1 MGNARTHR
9 QAGMTLI
16 EVMVSVL
23 ILAIGLLGAAAIQL
37 NALRYTDSS
46 KMTSQASFVAYDMM
60 DRIRANVDG
69 NGNASNGAAVL
80 ASYALASLADA
91 PAASPSNLTN
101 AVTQDKA
108 DFATN
113 IRAFAGGTAGETSK
127 IVVDKTKVTI
137 TIVWD
142 DSRAAD
148 ASKLQTAAANSNNVR
163 TFDLTSRIGVD
174 TAVTP

>member
-91 PAASPSNLTN
+91 PPQNPNN
-101 AVTQDKA
+101 AVAQDKA
-108 DFATN
+108 DFAAN
-113 IRAFAGGTAGETSK
+113 VRLFAGETAAVGS
-127 IVVDKTKVTI
+127 IQIGAPNIPNQVTI
-137 TIVWD
+137 TVGWD

-148 ASKLQTAAANSNNVR
+148 SNKLQTGAALGSNQR
-163 TFDLTSRIGVD
+163 TFVLTSLIGVSNVV
-174 TAVTP
+174 AP

>member
-1 MGNARTHR
+1 MGNAHTHR

-37 NALRYTDSS
+37 NALRYTDSAR
-46 KMTSQASFVAYDMM
+46 MTTQASFVAYDMM

-69 NGNASNGAAVL
+69 NGNAPNAAAVL

-91 PAASPSNLTN
+91 PAVSTSNATN

-113 IRAFAGGTAGETSK
+113 IRAFAGTTGESSK
-127 IVVDKTKVTI
+127 IVIDKKKVTI

-148 ASKLQTAAANSNNVR
+148 ASKLQTAAADGSNVR

-174 TAVTP
+174 SAVTP